1 MSEEYK
7 KTVFFE
13 EWHENRN
20 RYFTMLAV
28 IVIAFYFVATM
39 IVLSMNFEMN
49 ITLFGV
55 PLLIIGICI
64 VILLIVLQIW
74 TDRPPVLTEP
84 ESIIE

>member
-1 MSEEYK
+1 
-7 KTVFFE
+7 
-13 EWHENRN
+13 
-20 RYFTMLAV
+20 MLAV